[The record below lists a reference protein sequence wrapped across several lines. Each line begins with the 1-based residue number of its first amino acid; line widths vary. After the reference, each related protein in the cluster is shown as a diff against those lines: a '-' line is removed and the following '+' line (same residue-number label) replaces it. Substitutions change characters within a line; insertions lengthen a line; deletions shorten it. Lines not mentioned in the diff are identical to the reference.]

1 MKNSSYAQ
9 GMSYEA
15 LLQNTLGG
23 HDHAAKTFQIMLD
36 AAAGHWSPK
45 PAATYVPEVKKK
57 MLKAIDVLIK
67 RKELKS
73 QTEMLSALRNR
84 LEQTIDPNQISDIL
98 QEVDDVAF
106 PLDPNDPFY
115 VALSQS

>member
-9 GMSYEA
+9 GMTYEA

-23 HDHAAKTFQIMLD
+23 QDYAAKTFQIMLD

-45 PAATYVPEVKKK
+45 PAAAYVPEVKKK

-67 RKELKS
+67 RKALKS
-73 QTEMLSALRNR
+73 QTEMLSTLRNR